1 MKKFNFE
8 AKIEGIITIKD
19 DSMSNDDV
27 LNDLKHALFCVVED
41 GNSPEYLEIGSNR
54 KTVKITRREN
64 DQTFT
69 LLARLSLYNRNFHVL
84 GIFYLSRLGIMV

>member
-27 LNDLKHALFCVVED
+27 LNDLKHEELKKLY
-41 GNSPEYLEIGSNR
+41 S
-54 KTVKITRREN
+54 
-64 DQTFT
+64 T
-69 LLARLSLYNRNFHVL
+69 LKNAN
-84 GIFYLSRLGIMV
+84 

>member
-27 LNDLKHALFCVVED
+27 LNDLKHALFFVVED
-41 GNSPEYLEIGSNR
+41 RNSPEYLEIGLNR

-64 DQTFT
+64 D
-69 LLARLSLYNRNFHVL
+69 
-84 GIFYLSRLGIMV
+84 